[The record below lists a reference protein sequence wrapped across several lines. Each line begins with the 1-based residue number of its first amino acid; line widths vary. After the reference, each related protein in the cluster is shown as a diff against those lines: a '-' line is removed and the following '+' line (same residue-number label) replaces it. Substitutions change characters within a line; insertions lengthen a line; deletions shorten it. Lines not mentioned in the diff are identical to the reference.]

1 MTEQETGKL
10 LQELLQK
17 QNNGGLR
24 PKERLAIPPQEMP
37 QQDGMVRRRNVNEV
51 ALGYTEEQAR
61 LEALRCLQCRNAP
74 CVEGCPVRIRIREFV
89 GAVAVGDYGQALAI
103 IKENSLLPAVC
114 GRVCPQEVQCQE
126 KCTVGL
132 SLKDVSKAVSIG
144 RLERFV
150 ADWGGNGDPR
160 GEGVPPSHPEA
171 IPDMQRRCGPASPHQ
186 PAPRAAGEERG
197 QDALATEEQGQ
208 DALATKEQGRDA
220 LATVP
225 AVGPATGM
233 KVAIIGSGPGGI
245 VAAADTRRAGHE
257 VIVFEAF
264 HKPGGV
270 MVYGI
275 PEFRLPKAI
284 VEREIDTLRQMG
296 VKIVTNFIVGR
307 TRTIAQ
313 LMQEDGFDAVYVG
326 VGAGLP
332 SFMGIEGE
340 SLIGVYSA
348 NEYLTRANLMKAYE
362 FGRGADTP
370 IARSRK
376 VAVVGGGNVAMDAAR
391 TAVRLGAEKV
401 YLIYRRTEKEMPARV
416 EEVHHAKEEGVEF
429 HLLQSPKRILG
440 DAGSNVTAVECLR
453 YELGEPDASGRRRPI
468 AIPGSEF
475 QIEVDTAIIA
485 IGNLAN
491 PLIRQTTPGLEFNK
505 WGNLVVD
512 ENCRTSMEGIYAG
525 GDIVLGAATVI
536 LAMGQGRTAAAAMN
550 EYLAQKREGKDN

>member
-1 MTEQETGKL
+1 MTDEERKKL
-10 LQELLQK
+10 FDELLAK
-17 QNNGGLR
+17 KNSGGL
-24 PKERLAIPPQEMP
+24 KAKDRLAIPPQEIP
-37 QQDGMVRRRNVNEV
+37 EQDAAARRRNVSEV

-61 LEALRCLQCRNAP
+61 IEALRCLQCKNAP
-74 CVEGCPVRIRIREFV
+74 CVEGCPVRIRIRDFV
-89 GAVAVGDYGQALAI
+89 GAIAEGDYRKALEI

-150 ADWGGNGDPR
+150 ADRGGVR
-160 GEGVPPSHPEA
+160 GEGVPPLRDA
-171 IPDMQRRCGPASPHQ
+171 GILPAGH
-186 PAPRAAGEERG
+186 RG
-197 QDALATEEQGQ
+197 QGALDAKEQGQ
-208 DALATKEQGRDA
+208 DALAT
-220 LATVP
+220 VP
-225 AVGPATGM
+225 AVAAPTGM

-257 VIVFEAF
+257 VTVFEAF

-284 VEREIDTLRQMG
+284 VQQEIETLKQMG

-307 TRTIAQ
+307 TRTIEQ
-313 LMQEDGFDAVYVG
+313 LMKEDGFDAVYIG

-332 SFMGIEGE
+332 SFMNIEGE
-340 SLIGVYSA
+340 SLVGVYSA
-348 NEYLTRANLMKAYE
+348 NEYLTRANLMKAYQ
-362 FGRGADTP
+362 FGAGADTP
-370 IARSRK
+370 IARSKR
-376 VAVVGGGNVAMDAAR
+376 VAVVGGGNVAMDSAR

-416 EEVHHAKEEGVEF
+416 EEVHHAKQEGVEF
-429 HLLQSPKRILG
+429 HLLQNPKRILG
-440 DAGSNVTAVECLR
+440 DANGNVVAIECLR
-453 YELGEPDASGRRRPI
+453 YELGEPDASGRRRPV

-475 QIEVDTAIIA
+475 QIEVDTVIVA

-491 PLIRQTTPGLEFNK
+491 PLIRQTTPGLEFNQ
-505 WGNLVVD
+505 WGNIIVD
-512 ENCRTSMEGIYAG
+512 ENCRTSMEGVFAG

-536 LAMGQGRTAAAAMN
+536 LAMGQGRIAAAAMN
-550 EYLAQKREGKDN
+550 EYLARKKQSREG